1 MIQLV
6 SLVFTIRYCMSGSEK
21 LHVLKSKGNLDDV
34 KEQGIK
40 QDKVIDGTELC
51 LIRGQG
57 ELYRVDSKRGDL
69 QTG

>member
-1 MIQLV
+1 
-6 SLVFTIRYCMSGSEK
+6 MSGSEK